1 MLLGVDGVRLA
12 LGCAGLLLESDC
24 FLGRLQALSFS
35 ALLSAVRG
43 GVLRLALTLGVG
55 LLPLS
60 LGLRLTLG
68 VLAVAVN
75 PLLSLPLR
83 ELVLQALALEV
94 DLGLLLGQVRLV
106 LALLGFAGL
115 AGRFGLGVN
124 LGLLQAALTGQIL
137 IPDQR
142 AGYLLGFTGQRA
154 DDPAGGL
161 L

>member
-1 MLLGVDGVRLA
+1 M
-12 LGCAGLLLESDC
+12 
-24 FLGRLQALSFS
+24 
-35 ALLSAVRG
+35 
-43 GVLRLALTLGVG
+43 TLGVG
-55 LLPLS
+55 LLALS

-68 VLAVAVN
+68 VFAVALN
-75 PLLSLPLR
+75 PLLSFLLR

-94 DLGLLLGQVRLV
+94 DLGLLVGQVRLV
-106 LALLGFAGL
+106 LALLGFGGL

-142 AGYLLGFTGQRA
+142 AGYLLGFTRQRP